1 MGTFQAKGRV
11 DPRRQTAYVM
21 VLGMIPLV
29 VLFLFMIGFELMFGI
44 WGGDILVEKYIIL
57 PLPSLPII
65 IPFIR
70 IGKTIKAIKYV
81 IPLLAASLALAAL
94 YIIIFLPPAFVGL
107 IVIPMFAG
115 RSMTKWSR
123 QWNEGTLQGVKV

>member
-1 MGTFQAKGRV
+1 MRTLQVKGRV
-11 DPRRQTAYVM
+11 DPRRQTVYVM

-44 WGGDILVEKYIIL
+44 WAGDILVEKYIIL
-57 PLPSLPII
+57 PLSSFFII

-70 IGKTIKAIKYV
+70 IGKTVKAIKYV

-94 YIIIFLPPAFVGL
+94 YIIILLPPAFVGL

-115 RSMTKWSR
+115 HSMTKWSR
-123 QWNEGTLQGVKV
+123 QWNEQFD